1 MKRSNIKY
9 NLHENENGID
19 FSLHI
24 KPNDY
29 EDGVLVLN
37 LIRKVLS
44 DLKG

>member
-1 MKRSNIKY
+1 MKRINIKY

-29 EDGVLVLN
+29 EDGVQILN
-37 LIRKVLS
+37 TIRKLLS